1 MYGKGLWDAIWDY
14 MAVDEQMIIKGV
26 YFDHKAETPR
36 LALTSNCVISW
47 MILLANLSLKRKVWR
62 VSVVKG
68 NNDPLNEDKSDAEV
82 DALAGATITGNG
94 VSDMIKESVKLYQP
108 F

>member
-1 MYGKGLWDAIWDY
+1 MAPKGKFG
-14 MAVDEQMIIKGV
+14 G
-26 YFDHKAETPR
+26 
-36 LALTSNCVISW
+36 
-47 MILLANLSLKRKVWR
+47 

-108 F
+108 FLQSIMTN